1 MRNPRISLLLTVLLA
16 VLLAGLA
23 APMGAEK
30 LYHWVDADGTVS
42 FTDEYERIPKA
53 ERESAKVISTAGLD
67 GYARFTPEDQSLRE
81 SEAELRRERI
91 ARLRH
96 INQEARTASL
106 PAVSAAPPGA
116 APGGSGGGYTATV
129 DVNGSTIRIPADMGE
144 GDGPVV
150 VEQIR
155 AIRKGKNVTQT
166 ATVVRRGDEVLMIV
180 FPEPHRQISSSD
192 FIDEEDLLDD

>member
-1 MRNPRISLLLTVLLA
+1 MRNLRVSLVATATLLA
-16 VLLAGLA
+16 IGLT
-23 APMGAEK
+23 APAGAEK
-30 LYHWVDADGTVS
+30 LYHWVNADGTVS

-53 ERESAKVISTAGLD
+53 DRDSVEVISTAGLD
-67 GYARFTPEDQSLRE
+67 GYARFTPEDETLRE

-96 INQEARTASL
+96 INQEAAVSRL
-106 PAVSAAPPGA
+106 PAVSAAPPVGA
-116 APGGSGGGYTATV
+116 AGSGGGGYTATV
-129 DVNGSTIRIPADMGE
+129 DVNGSTIRIPADMGD

-155 AIRKGKNVTQT
+155 TVRKGKNITQT

-180 FPEPHRQISSSD
+180 FPEPHRQISSRD
-192 FIDEEDLLDD
+192 FVDEEDLLDD